1 MHGKLARSVG
11 YDDPAMNA
19 FDLSG
24 RCAVVVGGTTGLGRE
39 IALGLARAG
48 ANVVPTSRRSE
59 QVDEAAAAIEAEGV
73 RTLRLCSDVLQ
84 RESLEA
90 LHAAVIAEFG
100 GIEILV
106 NAAGITSRI
115 PTIDCPEETWQRIFD
130 TNLTGTLR
138 TSQIFGK
145 TMLEQKRGSIIN
157 LASLAS
163 FVAFHEVA
171 AYGASKAGVAALT
184 KSLAI
189 EFAPKNVRVNAI
201 APGIFPTDLNRE
213 LLFSTARGREELQ
226 RTPMARFGRLEE
238 IAGAA
243 VFLASDAASFVT
255 GEILTVD
262 GGYLA
267 SGVNQ

>member
-1 MHGKLARSVG
+1 
-11 YDDPAMNA
+11 MNDRVTSP
-19 FDLSG
+19 FDLTG
-24 RCAVVVGGTTGLGRE
+24 RCAVVVGGTSGLGRE

-48 ANVVPTSRRSE
+48 ANVVASSRRRE
-59 QVDEAAAAIEAEGV
+59 QVEEVAAAIEAEGR
-73 RTLRLCSDVLQ
+73 RTLRLWSDVLQ

-90 LHAAVIAEFG
+90 LHAGVMQEFG
-100 GIEILV
+100 SVEILV
-106 NAAGITSRI
+106 NAAGITSRV
-115 PTIDCPEETWQRIFD
+115 PTIDCTEETWQRIFD
-130 TNLTGTLR
+130 TNLLGTLR
-138 TSQIFGK
+138 ACQIFGR
-145 TMLEQKRGSIIN
+145 TMLAQERGSIVNI
-157 LASLAS
+157 ASLSS

-184 KSLAI
+184 RSLAI
-189 EFAPKNVRVNAI
+189 EFAPKHVRVNGI

-213 LLFSTARGREELQ
+213 LLFTTARGREEIL

-238 IAGAA
+238 VAGAA

>member
-1 MHGKLARSVG
+1 M
-11 YDDPAMNA
+11 
-19 FDLSG
+19 
-24 RCAVVVGGTTGLGRE
+24 VGGTTGLGRE

-48 ANVVPTSRRSE
+48 ANVVATSRRRE
-59 QVDEAAAAIEAEGV
+59 QVDEVAAAIEAEGV
-73 RTLRLCSDVLQ
+73 RTLRVSSDVSQ
-84 RESLEA
+84 REALDA
-90 LHAAVIAEFG
+90 LHAAVLAEFG
-100 GIEILV
+100 SVEILV
-106 NAAGITSRI
+106 NAAGITSRVA
-115 PTIDCPEETWQRIFD
+115 TIDCPEETWQRIFD

-138 TSQIFGK
+138 ACQVFGK
-145 TMLEQKRGSIIN
+145 TMLDKGRGSIIN
-157 LASLAS
+157 IASLAS

-213 LLFSTARGREELQ
+213 LLFSTARGKEELM
-226 RTPMARFGRLEE
+226 RTPMGRFGKLEE

>member
-1 MHGKLARSVG
+1 MNDRSTA
-11 YDDPAMNA
+11 P
-19 FDLSG
+19 FDLTG
-24 RCAVVVGGTTGLGRE
+24 RCAVVVGGTSGLGRE
-39 IALGLARAG
+39 ISLGLARAG
-48 ANVVPTSRRSE
+48 ANVVASSRRRE
-59 QVDEAAAAIEAEGV
+59 QVQQVAAEIESAGG

-84 RESLEA
+84 RDSLEA
-90 LHAAVIAEFG
+90 LHASVLQEFG
-100 GIEILV
+100 SVEILV
-106 NAAGITSRI
+106 NAAGVTSRVS
-115 PTIDCPEETWQRIFD
+115 TIDCTEDTWQRIFD

-138 TSQIFGK
+138 ACQIFGRA
-145 TMLEQKRGSIIN
+145 MLEQERGSIIN
-157 LASLAS
+157 IASLSS

-184 KSLAI
+184 RSLAI
-189 EFAPKNVRVNAI
+189 EFAPKNVRVNGI

-213 LLFSTARGREELQ
+213 LLFTTARGREEIL
-226 RTPMARFGRLEE
+226 RTPMARFGRLDEV
-238 IAGAA
+238 AGAA

>member
-1 MHGKLARSVG
+1 
-11 YDDPAMNA
+11 MNA
-19 FDLSG
+19 FDLTG
-24 RCAVVVGGTTGLGRE
+24 RCAVVVGGTSGLGRE
-39 IALGLARAG
+39 IALELARAG
-48 ANVVPTSRRSE
+48 ANVVASSRRIE
-59 QVDEAAAAIEAEGV
+59 QVEEVAAAIEAEGR
-73 RTLRLCSDVLQ
+73 RTLRVCSDVLQ

-90 LHAAVIAEFG
+90 LHAVVLEAFG
-100 GIEILV
+100 SVEILV
-106 NAAGITSRI
+106 NAAGITSRV
-115 PTIDCPEETWQRIFD
+115 PTIDCTEETWQRIFD
-130 TNLTGTLR
+130 TNLLGTLR
-138 TSQIFGK
+138 ACQIFGC
-145 TMLEQKRGSIIN
+145 TMLEQGRGSIIN
-157 LASLAS
+157 IASLSS

-189 EFAPKNVRVNAI
+189 EFASKNVRVNGI

-213 LLFSTARGREELQ
+213 LLFTTARGREEIQ

-238 IAGAA
+238 VAGAA
-243 VFLASDAASFVT
+243 VYLASDAASFVT

>member
-1 MHGKLARSVG
+1 MPMNERARS
-11 YDDPAMNA
+11 P
-19 FDLSG
+19 FDLTG
-24 RCAVVVGGTTGLGRE
+24 QCAVVVGGTTGLGRE

-48 ANVVPTSRRSE
+48 ANVVASSRRSE
-59 QVDEAAAAIEAEGV
+59 QVEEVAAAIEAEGV
-73 RTLRLCSDVLQ
+73 RTLRACSDVLQ
-84 RESLEA
+84 RETLEA
-90 LHAAVIAEFG
+90 LHASVLEAFG
-100 GIEILV
+100 SVEILV
-106 NAAGITSRI
+106 NAAGITARV
-115 PTIDCPEETWQRIFD
+115 PTIECTEETWQRIFD

-138 TSQIFGK
+138 ACQIFGR
-145 TMLEQKRGSIIN
+145 TMLEQERGSIIN
-157 LASLAS
+157 IASLSS

-184 KSLAI
+184 RSLAI
-189 EFAPKNVRVNAI
+189 EFAPKHVRVNGI

-213 LLFSTARGREELQ
+213 LLFTTARGREEIL

-238 IAGAA
+238 VAGAA

>member
-1 MHGKLARSVG
+1 MRINPNHPIL
-11 YDDPAMNA
+11 
-19 FDLSG
+19 FDLSSQ
-24 RCAVVVGGTTGLGRE
+24 CAVVVGGTSGLGRE

-48 ANVVPTSRRSE
+48 ADVVASSRRSD
-59 QVDEAAAAIEAEGV
+59 QVEEVAAAIEAEGR
-73 RTLRLCSDVLQ
+73 RTLRVTSDVVQ
-84 RESLEA
+84 RATLET
-90 LHAAVIAEFG
+90 LHARVLEEFG
-100 GIEILV
+100 RVDILV
-106 NAAGITSRI
+106 NAAGITARL

-138 TSQIFGK
+138 ACQIFGK
-145 TMLEQKRGSIIN
+145 TMLEQGRGSIVNI
-157 LASLAS
+157 ASLSS

-184 KSLAI
+184 RSLAV
-189 EFAPKNVRVNAI
+189 EFAPRNVRVNAI
-201 APGIFPTDLNRE
+201 APGIFPTALNQE
-213 LLFSTARGREELQ
+213 LLFTTERGKEEIL

-238 IAGAA
+238 VAGAA
-243 VFLASDAASFVT
+243 IFLASAAASFVT

>member
-1 MHGKLARSVG
+1 MNDSRSSL
-11 YDDPAMNA
+11 

-24 RCAVVVGGTTGLGRE
+24 ECAVVVGGTSGLGRE

-48 ANVVPTSRRSE
+48 ADVVASSRREE
-59 QVDEAAAAIEAEGV
+59 QVEEVAAEIEAEGR
-73 RTLRLCSDVLQ
+73 RTLRVCSDVLR
-84 RESLEA
+84 RETLETLHTKA
-90 LHAAVIAEFG
+90 LAEFG
-100 GIEILV
+100 SVGVLV
-106 NAAGITSRI
+106 NAAGVTSRL
-115 PTIDCPEETWQRIFD
+115 PTVDCPEETWQRIFD

-138 TSQIFGK
+138 ACQIFGRS
-145 TMLEQKRGSIIN
+145 MLEQGRGSIIN
-157 LASLAS
+157 IASLAS

-184 KSLAI
+184 RSLAV
-189 EFAPKNVRVNAI
+189 EFAQSGVRVNAI
-201 APGIFPTDLNRE
+201 APGIFPTALNRE
-213 LLFSTARGREELQ
+213 LLFTTERGREEIL
-226 RTPMARFGRLEE
+226 RTPMGRFGQLEE

-243 VFLASDAASFVT
+243 VFLASRAASFVT

>member
-1 MHGKLARSVG
+1 
-11 YDDPAMNA
+11 MNA

-24 RCAVVVGGTTGLGRE
+24 RCAVVVGGTSGLGRE

-48 ANVVPTSRRSE
+48 ANVVASSRRIE
-59 QVDEAAAAIEAEGV
+59 QVEEVAAAIEAEGR
-73 RTLRLCSDVLQ
+73 RTLRVCSDVLD
-84 RESLEA
+84 RASLEA
-90 LHAAVIAEFG
+90 LHAGVLEAFG
-100 GIEILV
+100 SVEILV
-106 NAAGITSRI
+106 NAAGITSRV
-115 PTIDCPEETWQRIFD
+115 PTIDCTEETWQRIFD
-130 TNLTGTLR
+130 TNLLGTLR
-138 TSQIFGK
+138 ACQIFGRS
-145 TMLEQKRGSIIN
+145 MLEKGRGSIIN
-157 LASLAS
+157 IASLSS

-184 KSLAI
+184 RSLAI
-189 EFAPKNVRVNAI
+189 EFAPMNVRVNGI

-213 LLFSTARGREELQ
+213 LLFTTARGREEIL

-238 IAGAA
+238 VAGAA
-243 VFLASDAASFVT
+243 VYLASDAASFVT

>member
-1 MHGKLARSVG
+1 LETPRNERSIG
-11 YDDPAMNA
+11 P
-19 FDLSG
+19 FDLTG
-24 RCAVVVGGTTGLGRE
+24 RCAVVVGGTSGLGRE

-48 ANVVPTSRRSE
+48 ANVVASSRRSE
-59 QVDEAAAAIEAEGV
+59 QVEEVAAAIEAEGR

-84 RESLEA
+84 RDSLEA
-90 LHAAVIAEFG
+90 LHAGVLQEFG
-100 GIEILV
+100 SVEILV
-106 NAAGITSRI
+106 NAAGITARL

-138 TSQIFGK
+138 ACQIFGR
-145 TMLEQKRGSIIN
+145 TMLEQGHGSIIN
-157 LASLAS
+157 IASLSS

-184 KSLAI
+184 RSLAV
-189 EFAPKNVRVNAI
+189 EFAPKHVRVNGI

-213 LLFSTARGREELQ
+213 LLFTTARGREEIL

-238 IAGAA
+238 VAGAA

>member
-1 MHGKLARSVG
+1 MNDRSTG
-11 YDDPAMNA
+11 P
-19 FDLSG
+19 FDLTG
-24 RCAVVVGGTTGLGRE
+24 RCAVVVGGTSGLGRE

-48 ANVVPTSRRSE
+48 ANVVASSRRKE
-59 QVDEAAAAIEAEGV
+59 QVEEVAAAIESEGR
-73 RTLRLCSDVLQ
+73 RTLRVCSDVLQ
-84 RESLEA
+84 RDSLEA
-90 LHAAVIAEFG
+90 LHAAALQEFG
-100 GIEILV
+100 SVEILV
-106 NAAGITSRI
+106 NAAGITQRV
-115 PTIDCPEETWQRIFD
+115 PTIDCTEEAWQHIFD
-130 TNLTGTLR
+130 TNLMGTLR
-138 TSQIFGK
+138 ACQIFGR
-145 TMLEQKRGSIIN
+145 TMLEQARGSIVNI
-157 LASLAS
+157 ASLSS

-184 KSLAI
+184 RSLAI

-213 LLFSTARGREELQ
+213 LLFTTARGREEIL

-238 IAGAA
+238 VSGAA

>member
-1 MHGKLARSVG
+1 M
-11 YDDPAMNA
+11 
-19 FDLSG
+19 
-24 RCAVVVGGTTGLGRE
+24 VVGGTTGLGRE

-48 ANVVPTSRRSE
+48 ANVIATSRRPE
-59 QVDEAAAAIEAEGV
+59 QVDEVASAIEFLGC

-84 RESLEA
+84 RDTLEA
-90 LHAAVIAEFG
+90 LHAHVLEAFDSVD
-100 GIEILV
+100 ILV
-106 NAAGITSRI
+106 NAAGITARV
-115 PTIDCPEETWQRIFD
+115 PTLDCPEETWQRIFD

-138 TSQIFGK
+138 ACQIFGRS
-145 TMLEQKRGSIIN
+145 MLEQGRGSIVNI
-157 LASLAS
+157 ASLSS

-171 AYGASKAGVAALT
+171 AYGASKAAVAALT
-184 KSLAI
+184 RSLAI
-189 EFAPKNVRVNAI
+189 EFAPRHVRVNAI

-213 LLFSTARGREELQ
+213 LLFSTPRGQEELL

-238 IAGAA
+238 VSGAA

>member
-1 MHGKLARSVG
+1 
-11 YDDPAMNA
+11 MNA

-39 IALGLARAG
+39 MALGLARAG
-48 ANVVPTSRRSE
+48 ANVVATSRRPE
-59 QVDEAAAAIEAEGV
+59 QVEAVASAIESEGV
-73 RTLRLCSDVLQ
+73 RTLQVCSDVLQ

-90 LHAAVIAEFG
+90 LHAQVITVFG
-100 GIEILV
+100 SVEILV
-106 NAAGITSRI
+106 NAAGITSRVA
-115 PTIDCPEETWQRIFD
+115 TMDCTEETWQRIFD

-138 TSQIFGK
+138 ACQIFGK
-145 TMLEQKRGSIIN
+145 TMLEQGRGSIIN
-157 LASLAS
+157 IASLAS

-171 AYGASKAGVAALT
+171 AYGASKAAVASLT

-189 EFAPKNVRVNAI
+189 EFAPRNVRVNAV

-213 LLFSTARGREELQ
+213 LLFSTPRGKEELM
-226 RTPMARFGRLEE
+226 RTPMARFGKLEE

>member
-1 MHGKLARSVG
+1 
-11 YDDPAMNA
+11 MNA

-24 RCAVVVGGTTGLGRE
+24 RCAVVVGGTAGLGRE

-48 ANVVPTSRRSE
+48 ANVVASSRRSE
-59 QVDEAAAAIEAEGV
+59 QVEEVAGAIEAEGV
-73 RTLRLCSDVLQ
+73 RTLRVCSDVLQ
-84 RESLEA
+84 RETLQA
-90 LHAAVIAEFG
+90 LHGSVLAEFHSV
-100 GIEILV
+100 EILV
-106 NAAGITSRI
+106 NAAGITARV
-115 PTIDCPEETWQRIFD
+115 PTLDCSEETWQRIFD

-138 TSQIFGK
+138 ACQIFGK
-145 TMLEQKRGSIIN
+145 TMLEQGRGSILNI
-157 LASLAS
+157 ASLSS

-189 EFAPKNVRVNAI
+189 EFAPRNVRVNAI

-213 LLFSTARGREELQ
+213 LLFSTARGREELM
-226 RTPMARFGRLEE
+226 RTPMARFGRLDE

-262 GGYLA
+262 GGYMA